1 MSMIDHV
8 LKYSLETHMPI
19 NVMYQKGMEISQ
31 RQIQVR
37 KIDGDTVQAYCHNK
51 NAIRSFKKENIL
63 AAIIPGVYP
72 GTYGNGSI
80 NFI

>member
-37 KIDGDTVQAYCHNK
+37 KIEGDTIQAYCHNK
-51 NAIRSFKKENIL
+51 NAIRNFKRENIL
-63 AAIIPGVYP
+63 AAMIPGVYP
-72 GTYGNGSI
+72 GTYGDRHI
-80 NFI
+80 NVI